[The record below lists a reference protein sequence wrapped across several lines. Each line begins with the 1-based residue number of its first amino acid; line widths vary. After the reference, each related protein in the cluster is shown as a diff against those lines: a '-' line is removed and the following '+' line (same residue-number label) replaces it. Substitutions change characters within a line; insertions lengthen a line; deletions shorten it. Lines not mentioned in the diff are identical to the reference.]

1 MANRFLQSLLGEED
15 FEQAQGQARNNAL
28 LMAGLQGL
36 LASGPSPT
44 PVGFGQVLGQ
54 AGMAG
59 VGAYDESMQQFGQQ
73 GLQSMELDRF
83 RQEQADLER
92 QREAD
97 EAFGLA
103 AQEIMAGGRV
113 DYNKLQQLAT
123 AFPERAAPLINALQA
138 ARPPEAPQVNLQFDA
153 RTGTIF
159 NPRDGTVRMAEGFAP
174 QMEEQGQM
182 VPGSAISPD
191 FPDGTFFWAEP
202 GKAPKRIDVGTL
214 TSADQ
219 MTKAAPILSQYVST
233 ADPFVKTITASDEA
247 IQALES
253 ADDFAVQKA
262 ILKWAQALNAP
273 LRTTSTGEL
282 VTESGLYAELVRVA
296 NQVSRSEALRPEQRA
311 ALRNQIQQS
320 RTSSVTELNRTQD
333 QYKPL
338 FEGLDMPEETI
349 NKLLAIGVRD
359 EALPVQTQPPV
370 VTSDAQYNALPSGAE
385 YVDAEGNL
393 RRKR

>member
-1 MANRFLQSLLGEED
+1 
-15 FEQAQGQARNNAL
+15 
-28 LMAGLQGL
+28 
-36 LASGPSPT
+36 
-44 PVGFGQVLGQ
+44 
-54 AGMAG
+54 MAG

-202 GKAPKRIDVGTL
+202 GKAPQRIDVGTL

-296 NQVSRSEALRPEQRA
+296 NQVSRSEALRPEQRT

>member
-83 RQEQADLER
+83 RQEQVDLER

-123 AFPERAAPLINALQA
+123 AFPERAGPLINALQA
-138 ARPPEAPQVNLQFDA
+138 ARPPEAPQADLQFDPGTGTVFNR
-153 RTGTIF
+153 RTGEVT
-159 NPRDGTVRMAEGFAP
+159 MAEGFVPPAGP
-174 QMEEQGQM
+174 QVGLVLGEEINQELGRDS
-182 VPGSAISPD
+182 VDPD
-191 FPDGTFFWAEP
+191 KLFYRGADGRP
-202 GKAPKRIDVGTL
+202 QPVDSGTL
-214 TSADQ
+214 NPAERE
-219 MTKAAPILSQYVST
+219 AAANPI
-233 ADPFVKTITASDEA
+233 
-247 IQALES
+247 IQQ
-253 ADDFAVQKA
+253 FNQ
-262 ILKWAQALNAP
+262 
-273 LRTTSTGEL
+273 STGQLTPRIIAADAALDSLQRENDIAVRGAVSNWL
-282 VTESGLYAELVRVA
+282 LAMGVRPRDESGIYEESGAYAELLRLI
-296 NQVSRSEALRPEQRA
+296 NQTRGSGPITQQQRQQISTEVNNIKGRLEQQVETERQTASKRLKNLNFGDDYIDTITRSSAAPMSPTDIAAAARA
-311 ALRNQIQQS
+311 ER
-320 RTSSVTELNRTQD
+320 E
-333 QYKPL
+333 
-338 FEGLDMPEETI
+338 
-349 NKLLAIGVRD
+349 
-359 EALPVQTQPPV
+359 
-370 VTSDAQYNALPSGAE
+370 
-385 YVDAEGNL
+385 
-393 RRKR
+393 RRQGGR